1 MKNVLLTTT
10 ALVAFAGAA
19 AAEMSFSGSTDIG
32 YNDEINGGLFAD
44 TEFNLNGS
52 VDLGDGFAATFTY
65 GFDVD
70 TSDDTDSGLLWDE
83 YPTIEITSPFG
94 SLKGGDLDDKGA
106 SEYFYADRDGM
117 ALDVENSDTSDRFDL
132 RALVEFG
139 DFGLA
144 VGGVDDGAGDLDGL
158 SVGAG
163 ATFGNFTL
171 GFGYD
176 EADGGLESRDAL
188 DVPNGNTNEVMAVSL
203 DTTFGDAS
211 IGLSYIDDSVETSV
225 GVAVG
230 YDVSAD
236 LSLGAYYA
244 SNEVAANGDAYG
256 VWASYAMGAL
266 GVEAYYDATEDGPDE
281 IYLDVSYEIMA
292 GLTGYAGVYDDGMAA
307 DPFFYIGGVYEINDN
322 LSATVSY
329 ADADEISGPE
339 FKNGTTVM
347 LTASF

>member
-19 AAEMSFSGSTDIG
+19 AAEMSFSGSADIG
-32 YNDEINGGLFAD
+32 YNDVINGGLFAD
-44 TEFNLNGS
+44 TAFEFGGS
-52 VDLGDGFAATFTY
+52 VDLGDGYTASFDY

-70 TSDDTDSGLLWDE
+70 TSNGGSGLVWDL
-83 YPTIEITSPFG
+83 YPTVEVTSPFG
-94 SLKGGDLDDKGA
+94 SLKGGDLGDAGA

-117 ALDVENSDTSDRFDL
+117 ALDVENHDSSARFDI

-176 EADGGLESRDAL
+176 EADAAL
-188 DVPNGNTNEVMAVSL
+188 IADGADTVNETIGVSL
-203 DTTFGDAS
+203 DTTFSGAS
-211 IGLSYIDDSVETSV
+211 IGLSYIDNNVETSI

-236 LSLGAYYA
+236 LSVAAYYA
-244 SNEVAANGDAYG
+244 DNTVADDKYG
-256 VWASYAMGAL
+256 VSVAYTMGAL
-266 GVEAYYDATEDGPDE
+266 ALDAYYDSGNGATVDTMG
-281 IYLDVSYEIMA
+281 LDVSYELMA
-292 GLTGYAGVYDDGMAA
+292 GLTGYAGVYDDSITSV
-307 DPFFYIGGVYEINDN
+307 FYIGGVYEINDS

-329 ADADEISGPE
+329 ADANEISGPE
-339 FKNGTTVM
+339 FKDGTTVM
-347 LTASF
+347 LSASF